1 MQLQQMYIEQ
11 MKKLFILSLFLISI
25 TTVIAQ
31 NTIYYEREA
40 IVVNNRKKSSR
51 GDGHFITFTET
62 HCYDSDIEGISEDTG
77 TLKYIETNRSG
88 IKTYYGKSIFGE
100 AEYCFAN
107 DLSRINIYA
116 NDTIYVYVRKTPPNG
131 VRKSSRPPKKKQVT
145 IIIPQQDEIS
155 VPGKI
160 IPERPDKKKQ
170 ESRYGWYDCPSCIGG
185 RCSICG
191 GDKIRGNEYLG
202 GEEMICNVCD
212 RYGNCSACQ
221 GKGKKYGIVK

>member
-1 MQLQQMYIEQ
+1 MYIEQ
-11 MKKLFILSLFLISI
+11 MKKLFILSLLLISI
-25 TTVIAQ
+25 TTGIAQ

-40 IVVNNRKKSSR
+40 IVVNNKKKSSR

-77 TLKYIETNRSG
+77 TLKYIETNSSG
-88 IKTYYGKSIFGE
+88 IRIYCGKSFFGE
-100 AEYCFAN
+100 TEYCFAN

-145 IIIPQQDEIS
+145 TIILPPVKND

-160 IPERPDKKKQ
+160 VPERKEKKKP
-170 ESRYGWYDCPSCIGG
+170 ESRYGWYDCPTCIDG

-202 GEEMICNVCD
+202 GEDMICNVCD